1 MDLTNYIL
9 PYPYEAY
16 TKFER
21 RESFD
26 KYKEKI
32 YGWVS
37 KSTWNMDILKN
48 IDDMFALVQNSDK
61 NDAVKQWLVKHIDKC
76 RYIGDFSGLEFGI
89 QIIEESENISLR
101 FPCYIDEVDKILY
114 PGYDEMS
121 FKDMD
126 MMARLKWMYENCE
139 FIPLRVIYED
149 IYVSDRERSYKFSHI
164 KRNAYVMQL
173 LEKYFSNLKYQLS
186 DNVYYFFDFNTKTRT
201 WYLKRDLD
209 KSPKRQ

>member
-101 FPCYIDEVDKILY
+101 FPCCIDEVDIILY

-149 IYVSDRERSYKFSHI
+149 ISVSDRERSYKFSHI

-173 LEKYFSNLKYQLS
+173 LEKYFSNLKYQPS

-209 KSPKRQ
+209 KNPKRQ

>member
-1 MDLTNYIL
+1 MDLTNYVL

-16 TKFER
+16 TKYER

-37 KSTWNMDILKN
+37 KNTWNMDILKN

-61 NDAVKQWLVKHIDKC
+61 NNTVKQWLVNHIDKC

-89 QIIEESENISLR
+89 QISEESESIVLR
-101 FPCYIDEVDKILY
+101 FPCYIDENDKALY

-121 FKDMD
+121 FKDLSIID
-126 MMARLKWMYENCE
+126 KLEWLYENCE
-139 FIPLRVIYED
+139 FIPFRVIYEE
-149 IYVSDRERSYKFSHI
+149 ISLSDDRSYKFSHI
-164 KRNAYVMQL
+164 KRDNWAMRMLDSYLNGLKYHPNDNAY
-173 LEKYFSNLKYQLS
+173 YFIE
-186 DNVYYFFDFNTKTRT
+186 FNAKTRV
-201 WYLKRDLD
+201 WYLKRDLQ